1 MWKLSRL
8 YLDRLYIQMN
18 GIYATVVDVAR
29 DSLYHFKILSS
40 TLSAK
45 DMLSL

>member
-1 MWKLSRL
+1 MK
-8 YLDRLYIQMN
+8 
-18 GIYATVVDVAR
+18 GIYVTVVDGAR
-29 DSLYHFKILSS
+29 DSLYHFEILSS